1 MMGRCRNWWN
11 RSLAE
16 TEEENPANYADDDE
30 EPPEHT
36 VAVHFRGLQIGNW
49 LKWNLKRYTQLHAI
63 YAIDCERMADP
74 DYQEQVLFICP
85 PP

>member
-1 MMGRCRNWWN
+1 
-11 RSLAE
+11 
-16 TEEENPANYADDDE
+16 
-30 EPPEHT
+30 

-49 LKWNLKRYTQLHAI
+49 LKWNGKRYTRLHAI